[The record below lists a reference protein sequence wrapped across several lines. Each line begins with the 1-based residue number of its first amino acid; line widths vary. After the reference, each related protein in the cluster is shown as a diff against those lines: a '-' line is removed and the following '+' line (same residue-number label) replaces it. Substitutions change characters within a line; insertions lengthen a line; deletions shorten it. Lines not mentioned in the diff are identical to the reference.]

1 MRLCSTIS
9 LQVLASKSTNGVRAR
24 VSNVFVGED
33 ANQGIPGAMELPS
46 SIVALHNIATAT
58 AGRRFSSTITLP
70 HHVGALTFVSISD

>member
-1 MRLCSTIS
+1 
-9 LQVLASKSTNGVRAR
+9 
-24 VSNVFVGED
+24 
-33 ANQGIPGAMELPS
+33 MELPS